1 MAGELLRRARCMHE
15 GRTRQRCVQRVVC
28 IYCFLHVDEVCVHKR
43 YLLWTGAFDGCFV
56 WFGGGPEERRSHKKG
71 TSDNGIRETLEQQSP
86 DQIGGAD
93 FTVLPCPSDSC
104 NLLVPTCPE
113 GARREGARCEDEAK
127 VR

>member
-1 MAGELLRRARCMHE
+1 MDLGFR
-15 GRTRQRCVQRVVC
+15 
-28 IYCFLHVDEVCVHKR
+28 
-43 YLLWTGAFDGCFV
+43 
-56 WFGGGPEERRSHKKG
+56 WFGVWRRVGEEFTSH
-71 TSDNGIRETLEQQSP
+71 TMYRTPLDNGIRETLEQQSP